1 MTLRAVAWMQF
12 ALFSSFILSSEEIT
26 MQRAQSTVYDPIRYC
41 IFTTI
46 ALIAWAFGAPFAVT
60 LMSGLG
66 LLAYANAWRQGL
78 RQSKCFLRDPRLVM
92 GYLGLAFVAG
102 LFFTLRGIVRLI

>member
-1 MTLRAVAWMQF
+1 MH
-12 ALFSSFILSSEEIT
+12 
-26 MQRAQSTVYDPIRYC
+26 RAQPTVYDPIRFC

-46 ALIAWAFGAPFAVT
+46 ALIAWAFGPPFAVT

-66 LLAYANAWRQGL
+66 LVAYAQAWRQGL

-92 GYLGLAFVAG
+92 AYLGIAFVLG
-102 LFFTLRGIVRLI
+102 IGFTIRNVAQLWG

>member
-1 MTLRAVAWMQF
+1 MHRAPA
-12 ALFSSFILSSEEIT
+12 
-26 MQRAQSTVYDPIRYC
+26 TVYDPIRFC

-46 ALIAWAFGAPFAVT
+46 GLIAWAFGPPFAVM

-66 LLAYANAWRQGL
+66 LVAYAQAWRQGL

-92 GYLGLAFVAG
+92 GYLGGAFILGIGFTIRNLAQ
-102 LFFTLRGIVRLI
+102 LWS

>member
-1 MTLRAVAWMQF
+1 
-12 ALFSSFILSSEEIT
+12 
-26 MQRAQSTVYDPIRYC
+26 MQRSESVVFDPIRFC

-46 ALIAWAFGAPFAVT
+46 ALLAWVLGPPIAVM

-66 LLAYANAWRQGL
+66 LWAYANAWRQGL

-92 GYLGLAFVAG
+92 AYLGTAFG
-102 LFFTLRGIVRLI
+102 LGFIFTLRSVAGILGWM

>member
-1 MTLRAVAWMQF
+1 
-12 ALFSSFILSSEEIT
+12 
-26 MQRAQSTVYDPIRYC
+26 MQRTQSAIYDPIRFC

-46 ALIAWAFGAPFAVT
+46 ALIAWAFGPPLAVT

-66 LLAYANAWRQGL
+66 LWAYLHAWRQGL

-92 GYLGLAFVAG
+92 AYLGGAFALG
-102 LFFTLRGIVRLI
+102 LIFSVRNLLQLWS

>member
-1 MTLRAVAWMQF
+1 MQPTQTAVF
-12 ALFSSFILSSEEIT
+12 
-26 MQRAQSTVYDPIRYC
+26 DPIRFC

-46 ALIAWAFGAPFAVT
+46 ALIAWICGPPLAVT

-66 LLAYANAWRQGL
+66 LWAYTHAWRQGL

-92 GYLGLAFVAG
+92 AYLGGAFVLG
-102 LFFTLRGIVRLI
+102 LSFSVRDLLRLWS

>member
-1 MTLRAVAWMQF
+1 MQPTQTAVF
-12 ALFSSFILSSEEIT
+12 
-26 MQRAQSTVYDPIRYC
+26 DPIRFC

-46 ALIAWAFGAPFAVT
+46 ALIAWICGPPLAVT

-66 LLAYANAWRQGL
+66 LWAYAHAWRQGL

-92 GYLGLAFVAG
+92 AYLGGAFVLG
-102 LFFTLRGIVRLI
+102 LIFSVRDLLLWS